1 MSVPH
6 GSPSDRSDD
15 GNPRRSQRQNVPD
28 ERSLT
33 SSIGNIMVV
42 IPFTMLMH
50 VFQILFQSFVSIF
63 GNRNELFS
71 NLFVLNREQ
80 NEVLREMPAQ
90 QERQQHEIQLI
101 HEVQIHQKDRVAD
114 LQRRV
119 DLLDAKRRQ
128 RELDAVAM
136 NK

>member
-1 MSVPH
+1 
-6 GSPSDRSDD
+6 
-15 GNPRRSQRQNVPD
+15 
-28 ERSLT
+28 
-33 SSIGNIMVV
+33 
-42 IPFTMLMH
+42 MH